1 MSGTD
6 TLAGQYPKDPVTHT
20 FVYEEALPNG
30 DIQTTKTSVELS
42 LTRQPDRFE
51 PVVKVRKRVLE
62 TSRYKR
68 RSWGPINWWEKQ

>member
-1 MSGTD
+1 MSGIC
-6 TLAGQYPKDPVTHT
+6 TLAGQYPIDPVTHT
-20 FVYEEALPNG
+20 FVYGEAMPNG

-42 LTRQPDRFE
+42 LTCPPGRFE
-51 PVVKVRKRVLE
+51 PGVKVRKRVLE